1 MNLDIVMCLSS
12 LSPLDLNYSK
22 FIKLYLISVGLCK
35 AETLMLVLE
44 LAPLGPLHKYLKKHL

>member
-12 LSPLDLNYSK
+12 LSPLDLNHSK